1 MKTTLRMVLVLVVG
15 AWCSATFGAQSTAS
29 RPVRLLVTSVAGGP
43 SDFVARMIAPSL
55 SEALGRNVVVDA
67 RGSVGGILAA
77 EIAAKATPDGSTLIV
92 GNSGSHAINAILY
105 RKLPYDAQRDFA
117 PVSQLVATSMV
128 LVANPKLAA
137 NSMSEFI
144 AAARKEPGKFN
155 IAVAGSTGEIA
166 GDALKAWTRTMIGNV
181 PYKGSAPATV
191 AVLSGEVDVALLTIT
206 ASVPHINAGR
216 LKALGITGATRSP
229 LLPNVPTIAE
239 TGVEGYE
246 FAMWHG
252 LFAPAQTPQR
262 TVRALNRDVVRILN
276 LPEIKERLLAQGFEI
291 VGNTPEQ
298 FAAVVKRDTEKY
310 RKIVAEAGIR
320 VQ

>member
-1 MKTTLRMVLVLVVG
+1 
-15 AWCSATFGAQSTAS
+15 
-29 RPVRLLVTSVAGGP
+29 LLVTSVAGGP

-191 AVLSGEVDVALLTIT
+191 AVLSGEVDVTLLTIT

-216 LKALGITGATRSP
+216 LKALGITGAMRSP

-246 FAMWHG
+246 FVMWHG

-276 LPEIKERLLAQGFEI
+276 LPEINERLLAQGFEI